1 MRKRGDIRGRL
12 CFILF
17 CPVHSCT
24 CLVSS
29 LHVPGSRHGVLIRNT
44 TITLLT
50 QTNEHT
56 PKHMI
61 WVVIMS
67 LLVIRIFIHQTHLA
81 QTSVTFDANFDS
93 VLIIDFWLDLFP
105 NCPSQTFWSH
115 FYSLTK
121 MSIDF
126 CHFVFIPSEIL
137 FNYCLI
143 FVGETISL
151 LKITIKIV
159 QQWN

>member
-29 LHVPGSRHGVLIRNT
+29 LHVHGSRHGVLIRNT
-44 TITLLT
+44 TITHTNKWTHT
-50 QTNEHT
+50 QTHDLGS
-56 PKHMI
+56 HY
-61 WVVIMS
+61 VI
-67 LLVIRIFIHQTHLA
+67 IGNTHIYSSDPFSTN
-81 QTSVTFDANFDS
+81 QRY
-93 VLIIDFWLDLFP
+93 FWCKFWFSFNHRFLLDLFP

-159 QQWN
+159 HQWN